1 MKTSTKWLT
10 AAAALL
16 ALCAAGCGVSA
27 RQEALP
33 EKTALA
39 AAGHA
44 VQEEGAPVVY
54 MTRDIS
60 RRASWRSIRPWAG
73 PLREMWA

>member
-1 MKTSTKWLT
+1 MKTSTKWIT

-33 EKTALA
+33 EKTAPA
-39 AAGHA
+39 AAA
-44 VQEEGAPVVY
+44 TPY
-54 MTRDIS
+54 
-60 RRASWRSIRPWAG
+60 RRKVRLWST
-73 PLREMWA
+73 

>member
-33 EKTALA
+33 E
-39 AAGHA
+39 
-44 VQEEGAPVVY
+44 
-54 MTRDIS
+54 
-60 RRASWRSIRPWAG
+60 RRLRPQPATPYRRKVRLWST
-73 PLREMWA
+73 